1 MKMGGMKT
9 TISFILHLLPCLVL
23 VGARPATFNDDF
35 RVTWEE
41 SHIKQIQGGSAI
53 QLILDRSSG
62 CGFASKHQYLFGRV
76 SMKIKLVPGDSA
88 GTVTAFYMN
97 SDTDN
102 IRDELDFEFLGN
114 RTGQPYTVQ
123 TNVYAH
129 GKGDREQRINLWFDP
144 AIEFHTYTILWNP
157 YHIVFSID
165 DIPIREYKNNEAKGI
180 PYPKTQPMGIY
191 STLWEADDWATR
203 GGLEKIDW
211 SKAPFYAYYK
221 DFDVEGCWMPGPK
234 SCITN
239 PNNWWEGQAY
249 RQLDAVQQKKYQ
261 WVRTNHMIYDYCTD
275 KSRYPITPPECI
287 A

>member
-1 MKMGGMKT
+1 
-9 TISFILHLLPCLVL
+9 
-23 VGARPATFNDDF
+23 
-35 RVTWEE
+35 
-41 SHIKQIQGGSAI
+41 
-53 QLILDRSSG
+53 
-62 CGFASKHQYLFGRV
+62 
-76 SMKIKLVPGDSA
+76 
-88 GTVTAFYMN
+88 
-97 SDTDN
+97 
-102 IRDELDFEFLGN
+102 
-114 RTGQPYTVQ
+114 
-123 TNVYAH
+123 
-129 GKGDREQRINLWFDP
+129 
-144 AIEFHTYTILWNP
+144 
-157 YHIVFSID
+157 
-165 DIPIREYKNNEAKGI
+165 
-180 PYPKTQPMGIY
+180 MGIY

-287 A
+287 AWFRSLSSCPNYHNYQSMSLNLRTCFIYLCNIYGCTPISFFNLSKSSLYLYLFRLLCFLLYIYNNNFF